1 MQKDMS
7 RQDFENSSVQIELNK
22 EYEHDKIL
30 EQLVSLGYERV
41 DKVEQIGQFSARG
54 GIIDIYPINSD
65 TPIRI
70 EFLTVK

>member
-1 MQKDMS
+1 M
-7 RQDFENSSVQIELNK
+7 I
-22 EYEHDKIL
+22 KIL

-70 EFLTVK
+70 EFFDSEIESIREFAIDSQRFFAQYS

>member
-1 MQKDMS
+1 MS

-54 GIIDIYPINSD
+54 GIIDIY
-65 TPIRI
+65 
-70 EFLTVK
+70 L